1 MNTKK
6 SCKFAIL
13 TLISGIMSGCA
24 SNHTLIQRSEI
35 AFENIKTN
43 EVYFCKCGMGPV
55 VYNVWIKEG
64 VENNVKIRY
73 FHSIQLCQ
81 QKNGHWNKILIRT
94 RSSLRTK
101 NINKKRPK
109 SLFF

>member
-64 VENNVKIRY
+64 VENGWRDEKTKVY
-73 FHSIQLCQ
+73 LVDSITFYGPFLGKGGNLVALAKTSQ
-81 QKNGHWNKILIRT
+81 
-94 RSSLRTK
+94 
-101 NINKKRPK
+101 
-109 SLFF
+109 